1 MENTTAYRLYLAA
14 GKNPHEGSIVGDFKK
29 RGDDGFLCEIY
40 LNDDEVFKS
49 GCVDVTTTVF
59 NDRAAI
65 YVTTGMLEAL
75 QQDGEVERFELWHEL
90 GHIASGHYDTGVVDD
105 GSAPDAERLLREE
118 MEADSFSADSVG
130 RDAALNALKEM
141 LKVRAQVDKR
151 LNLNGTEASVKAIR
165 ELRARIDN
173 IKNR

>member
-1 MENTTAYRLYLAA
+1 
-14 GKNPHEGSIVGDFKK
+14 
-29 RGDDGFLCEIY
+29 
-40 LNDDEVFKS
+40 
-49 GCVDVTTTVF
+49 
-59 NDRAAI
+59 
-65 YVTTGMLEAL
+65 
-75 QQDGEVERFELWHEL
+75 
-90 GHIASGHYDTGVVDD
+90 
-105 GSAPDAERLLREE
+105 
-118 MEADSFSADSVG
+118 VG

>member
-1 MENTTAYRLYLAA
+1 
-14 GKNPHEGSIVGDFKK
+14 
-29 RGDDGFLCEIY
+29 
-40 LNDDEVFKS
+40 
-49 GCVDVTTTVF
+49 
-59 NDRAAI
+59 
-65 YVTTGMLEAL
+65 
-75 QQDGEVERFELWHEL
+75 VERFELWHEL

-118 MEADSFSADSVG
+118 MEADAFSADSVG

-165 ELRARIDN
+165 ELRARIAN